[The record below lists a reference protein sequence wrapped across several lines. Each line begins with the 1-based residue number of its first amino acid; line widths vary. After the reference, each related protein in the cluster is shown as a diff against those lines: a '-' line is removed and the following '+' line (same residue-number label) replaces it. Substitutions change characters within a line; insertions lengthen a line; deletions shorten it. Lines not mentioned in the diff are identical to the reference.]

1 MPIQINREV
10 ILSKPEAD
18 YLLVLLDRQEK
29 GIKHYLKQNI
39 NLEVDKCDSF
49 IERYN
54 DEKKMINSTRDMIR
68 MAFNKE

>member
-29 GIKHYLKQNI
+29 GIKHHLKQNI